1 MITPRIKLETQS
13 FTYVSRNTGKEEL
26 VNLNENQLNSLREFY
41 VERFVDNMETEDLV
55 QYVTDDMFQYMESL
69 PDNEVIDECLNYWD
83 DMFDEVIEDVKE
95 FEQCDFKKTLEDKK
109 DDYLDSLSEGKDV
122 REQLLEEGFVPHDTD
137 DYGSKVDA
145 LVDSMGVTVE
155 KESTV
160 HRRKDL
166 DSL

>member
-1 MITPRIKLETQS
+1 MESKS
-13 FTYVSRNTGKEEL
+13 FTYFSHNTMKEEL
-26 VNLNENQLNSLREFY
+26 VNLNENQLNALREFY

-83 DMFDEVIEDVKE
+83 DSFDDVIEEIKE

-109 DDYLDSLSEGKDV
+109 DDYLDSLSEGKD
-122 REQLLEEGFVPHDTD
+122 LD

-145 LVDSMGVTVE
+145 LVDGMGVTD
-155 KESTV
+155 KEVSTI

-166 DSL
+166 DLL